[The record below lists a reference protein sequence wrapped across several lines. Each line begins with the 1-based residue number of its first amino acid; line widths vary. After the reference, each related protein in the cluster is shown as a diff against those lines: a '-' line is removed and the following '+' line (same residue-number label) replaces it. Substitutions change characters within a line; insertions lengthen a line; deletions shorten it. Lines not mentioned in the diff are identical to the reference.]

1 MAKSSTGSV
10 ARLHPARSLLLS
22 ALFGT
27 MLTLGAC
34 DKLASAPTV
43 EQTLQAAQLKLASQD
58 TAGAIVQLQSHIKSH
73 GDAGGRLHWALARA
87 QAQAGA
93 FDAALSA
100 LQAALSAGAVSAEQA
115 MVEIAFAALRTDI
128 RFVSLLTGTAMAA
141 PAPQVGDRAP
151 SPAPVAVPPPLAT
164 SAMPGHSATTGTVS
178 VSLDGPIQARA
189 GGVVASVPK

>member
-141 PAPQVGDRAP
+141 PAPQVGDTAP
-151 SPAPVAVPPPLAT
+151 SPAPPPLAT